1 MSLKIK
7 IKTFKT
13 TQGMNMVHSFLLLI
27 RLEFLGD
34 ALLDYL
40 ITKHLYDHYR
50 NLSPG
55 ALTDL
60 RSALVNNT
68 IFASLAVKYG
78 FHQFFLYLSPDLFKV
93 IGNFVNYMKEKNEA
107 LGMESEV
114 SVSVWNQR

>member
-1 MSLKIK
+1 M
-7 IKTFKT
+7 
-13 TQGMNMVHSFLLLI
+13 
-27 RLEFLGD
+27 
-34 ALLDYL
+34 DYL

-68 IFASLAVKYG
+68 IFASLAVKYR

-93 IGNFVNYMKEKNEA
+93 IGNFVTYMKEKNEA

-114 SVSVWNQR
+114 NFSLHEILYSLLPLLR